1 MAFWKAAAFEPA
13 FSALAEDPCCCSVKP
28 RSCWSSSPTAA
39 NYFGLMQGSSK
50 RKNSILDRSTGA
62 RHDPPYRAANNLKTQ
77 HTTAAEGERYMSDQ
91 RDAGHNVEIIT
102 DQNRV
107 KEVEP
112 LITVRTGL
120 TEGKTFVVRINQP
133 AGRALLVAVHL

>member
-1 MAFWKAAAFEPA
+1 
-13 FSALAEDPCCCSVKP
+13 
-28 RSCWSSSPTAA
+28 
-39 NYFGLMQGSSK
+39 
-50 RKNSILDRSTGA
+50 
-62 RHDPPYRAANNLKTQ
+62 
-77 HTTAAEGERYMSDQ
+77 MSDQ

-107 KEVEP
+107 KDAVP

-120 TEGKTFVVRINQP
+120 TEGKTFIVRINQP

>member
-1 MAFWKAAAFEPA
+1 
-13 FSALAEDPCCCSVKP
+13 
-28 RSCWSSSPTAA
+28 
-39 NYFGLMQGSSK
+39 
-50 RKNSILDRSTGA
+50 
-62 RHDPPYRAANNLKTQ
+62 
-77 HTTAAEGERYMSDQ
+77 MSDQ

-107 KEVEP
+107 KQAVP

-120 TEGKTFVVRINQP
+120 TEGKTFIVRINQP